1 MRALLQRV
9 SQASVAV
16 DTETIA
22 RIEQGLV
29 VFLGIFPADDRA
41 KVDYLVDKVLGLRVF
56 ADAAGLMNLS
66 VQDVA
71 GAVLVVSQFTL
82 AADTRR
88 GRRPG
93 FSSAAPPEQAQLL
106 YERFLSTLSAR
117 YSGRYSG
124 RHGAVQGGRF
134 GADMKVALVNDGPVT
149 FLLETPA

>member
-106 YERFLSTLSAR
+106 YEQFLSTLSA
-117 YSGRYSG
+117 RYSG